1 MIDINVWTGYW
12 NTLIVKGDVETV
24 RRTVQAYGVAQIFM
38 APLDAAW
45 CPDPHLYNEV
55 VYKASDRYDDIFPV
69 PIIDP
74 TLPTWQKELNRAAAC
89 TGVRLIKLLPGYG
102 GYDLSKTDDFFTS
115 VCEAKLGVMIQVRID
130 DPRHQ
135 HPLAQAPDVPAS
147 SIAAVADRHPDVTI
161 IIGGASTSTIHAL
174 KEQLITLPNLHADTS
189 QLDGLDAIKILV
201 EDSLLPKLIYGSH
214 APLFMPA
221 PSIARI
227 LNDLDDESAMKIMRG
242 NGERI
247 LNYDF

>member
-1 MIDINVWTGYW
+1 MIDINAWTGHW

-24 RRTVQAYGVAQIFM
+24 RRTVQAYGVEQIFM

-55 VYKASDRYDDIFPV
+55 VYKASDRYDDISPV

-130 DPRHQ
+130 DP
-135 HPLAQAPDVPAS
+135 
-147 SIAAVADRHPDVTI
+147 
-161 IIGGASTSTIHAL
+161 
-174 KEQLITLPNLHADTS
+174 
-189 QLDGLDAIKILV
+189 
-201 EDSLLPKLIYGSH
+201 
-214 APLFMPA
+214 A
-221 PSIARI
+221 PSASAGPGTRCAGVFYCRCRRTAPGCDDNNRRSKYI
-227 LNDLDDESAMKIMRG
+227 NDTRLEGTVDHLTQSPRRHLPVRRAG
-242 NGERI
+242 CHQNTC
-247 LNYDF
+247 

>member
-1 MIDINVWTGYW
+1 
-12 NTLIVKGDVETV
+12 
-24 RRTVQAYGVAQIFM
+24 
-38 APLDAAW
+38 
-45 CPDPHLYNEV
+45 
-55 VYKASDRYDDIFPV
+55 
-69 PIIDP
+69 
-74 TLPTWQKELNRAAAC
+74 
-89 TGVRLIKLLPGYG
+89 
-102 GYDLSKTDDFFTS
+102 
-115 VCEAKLGVMIQVRID
+115 MIQVRID

-147 SIAAVADRHPDVTI
+147 SIAAVAERHPDVTI

-227 LNDLDDESAMKIMRG
+227 LNDLDDESAMKIMKG

-247 LNYDF
+247 LNCD